1 MMQGMEDNSHLTI
14 SEALANRIC
23 RTRPGDLPAPALQ
36 STKKFILDTIGVG
49 LAGARTAESR
59 SLVETVRGWGGP
71 GEASVWGRDL
81 SLPPWAAAMAN
92 SHQAHC
98 LEFDCVHEPAV
109 IHPLTVV
116 LPCAIADVQARSRR
130 GKMTSGE
137 QLITGVALGVE
148 LAAGLGTAT
157 TTALRFF
164 RPATNGLWGAVAA
177 VAWLR
182 GIDASMIAHALG
194 ISYGQLSGTM
204 QPHSEGSALLPLQMA
219 FNARNALTSVDL
231 AAAGHA
237 GPREV
242 IEGDFGF
249 YGLIEESGDT
259 EQLLDEWTRPWR
271 ITQVSHKPYPS
282 GRATHSAIDGTI
294 RLLRR
299 HRFRAD
305 QVESVIVEVPSM
317 INHLCAR
324 PLIPDAT
331 PNYLRLCIP
340 YQIASAL
347 IDGFVDL
354 STVRPERLSDPAIPR
369 HASKVRIALNDTPDP
384 NAFSPQTVIIKLE
397 DGAVHAL
404 TVTEL
409 PGSPASPLSRSEYED
424 KFRSCA
430 VYGARGWD
438 SERTERVIDLVA
450 RLEDLEDVRELTELL

>member
-1 MMQGMEDNSHLTI
+1 MEDNSHLTI
-14 SEALANRIC
+14 SETLADRIS
-23 RTRPGDLPAPALQ
+23 RARPTDLSTRAVE

-49 LAGARTAESR
+49 LAGARTPESR
-59 SLVETVRGWGGP
+59 NLVETVRGWGGA
-71 GEASVWGRDL
+71 GGASVWGRDM
-81 SLPPWAAAMAN
+81 SLAPWAAAMAN

-116 LPCAIADVQARSRR
+116 LPCAIADVQARAGR
-130 GKMTSGE
+130 GGITSGE

-148 LAAGLGTAT
+148 LASGLGTAT

-182 GIDASMIAHALG
+182 GMDSAMTAHALG

-219 FNARNALTSVDL
+219 FSSRNALTSVDL
-231 AAAGHA
+231 AEAGHA

-249 YGLIEESGDT
+249 YGLIEEAGDA
-259 EQLLDEWTRPWR
+259 ERLLDEWTRPWR
-271 ITQVSHKPYPS
+271 ITQVSHKPFPS
-282 GRATHSAIDGTI
+282 GRATHSAIDGTL

-299 HRFRAD
+299 HRFEAD
-305 QVESVIVEVPSM
+305 QVESVVVEVPSM

-324 PLIPDAT
+324 PLVADAT

-347 IDGFVDL
+347 VDGFVDL
-354 STVRPERLSDPAIPR
+354 STVRFERLSDPAVRR
-369 HASKVRIALNDTPDP
+369 HATKVSIAVNDTPDP
-384 NAFSPQTVIIKLE
+384 NAFSPQTVTVGLK
-397 DGAVHAL
+397 DGTVHAL
-404 TVTEL
+404 TVAEL
-409 PGSPASPLSRSEYED
+409 PGSPASPLGRSEYEG
-424 KFRSCA
+424 KFRSC
-430 VYGARGWD
+430 VGYGAEGWD
-438 SERTERVIDLVA
+438 SERTERVLELVA
-450 RLEDLEDVRELTELL
+450 RLDELEDVTELTGLL